1 MGRPVILNLARNVKV
16 DEMDLEK
23 YCIYYMY
30 YMEVFL
36 PSKMR
41 GKISQI
47 NILADLEN
55 IGANNFK
62 LAVTRRNISDGST
75 YCAERQYKFFAV
87 NVNMF
92 AYYCWKFI
100 KPMLPKKTV
109 EKIFIGGNDMKEIT

>member
-1 MGRPVILNLARNVKV
+1 MFYFLGEDHMARPVILNKAKNVKV
-16 DEMDLEK
+16 DEMDLDK

-41 GKISQI
+41 GNVSQI
-47 NILADLEN
+47 NIIADVED

-75 YCAERQYKFFAV
+75 YCA
-87 NVNMF
+87 
-92 AYYCWKFI
+92 
-100 KPMLPKKTV
+100 
-109 EKIFIGGNDMKEIT
+109 